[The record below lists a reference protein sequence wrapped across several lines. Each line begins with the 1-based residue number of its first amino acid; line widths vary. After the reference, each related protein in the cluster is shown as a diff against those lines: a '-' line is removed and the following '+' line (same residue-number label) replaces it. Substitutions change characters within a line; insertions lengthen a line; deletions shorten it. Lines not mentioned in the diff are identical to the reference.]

1 MKPSE
6 DYPRMMFH
14 RTKEAVIVLSREE
27 EDGLGPEWS
36 RIIWQAPPFAAPDPA
51 TAPGPEPEPQS
62 EGYTESE
69 PEKET
74 APAVKPTLPARPPIK
89 TAARSK
95 GKRPA

>member
-14 RTKEAVIVLSREE
+14 RTKEPVTILSRDE

-51 TAPGPEPEPQS
+51 AAPG
-62 EGYTESE
+62 SE
-69 PEKET
+69 PELFWKGYAET
-74 APAVKPTLPARPPIK
+74 EPEEEPAAVAPTRPARAPIK
-89 TAARSK
+89 PPAAH
-95 GKRPA
+95 KRKKTP